1 MPQKDEVSSL
11 SQGLILLDKKALL
24 EHKIGLVFPQ
34 DVPESGSIRVVKRE
48 IMNQN
53 IVQQSTFD
61 ESEESSRLVGMA
73 RYSPGMATDAILFCL
88 LILKGHNLGQ
98 YPRVQ

>member
-48 IMNQN
+48 IMNKK
-53 IVQQSTFD
+53 IVQQSTSD
-61 ESEESSRLVGMA
+61 ESEENSSLVKET
-73 RYSPGMATDAILFCL
+73 PGMATNAILFCM
-88 LILKGHNLGQ
+88 LIFKKSLIWLNPLGTS
-98 YPRVQ
+98 

>member
-34 DVPESGSIRVVKRE
+34 EVPQSGGSIRVVKLE

-53 IVQQSTFD
+53 IVQESTFD
-61 ESEESSRLVGMA
+61 ESEENSGHMKET
-73 RYSPGMATDAILFCL
+73 PGMATNAILFCL
-88 LILKGHNLGQ
+88 KIH
-98 YPRVQ
+98 

>member
-34 DVPESGSIRVVKRE
+34 EVPMSGGSMRVVKRE

-53 IVQQSTFD
+53 IVQESTFD
-61 ESEESSRLVGMA
+61 ESEENSSLVKET
-73 RYSPGMATDAILFCL
+73 PGMATDAILFCL
-88 LILKGHNLGQ
+88 LIVKDHNLGQ
-98 YPRVQ
+98 YPKVQ